1 MAGRGVGTPDLSVA
15 WYKMGRMTLDPTIAP
30 APLPIYLGPTLPRWQ
45 PRSVADV
52 QAAIND
58 GTLGEGHWLDVKEAV
73 GSSDGAKKELAR
85 DLASFANDGGGLII
99 GVAEDKTTGALSLT
113 PVELAGFAERVDQ
126 VVRSRCDPPLYVQCH
141 PLADPANPTHGVLLV
156 EVPPSPLA
164 PHMVD
169 GSYHGR
175 NDKTKHKLTDA
186 EVANL
191 HARRT
196 ARQLTGEQVI
206 AREVARSP
214 IAQEDQKL
222 SHLFVVAQPLA
233 SPPDLLTPLI
243 SNERQF
249 RALITEANQSVSGS
263 GSSQV
268 HPNLGLALSD
278 YEPRPRGAGFHSYAI
293 VGRRFQPQMNSV
305 REESQLDL
313 EVWDDGTVVL
323 FCGGA
328 SLSRSRGFPGDEQQY
343 VHGIAV
349 VVLTRV
355 VLAIAAK
362 LGSTAGY
369 AGRWLLGAGL
379 NNLRGRVTSYAYN
392 RPGMDFPPYIEDEY
406 VQATEAVTAELL
418 AQPGAVTTRLMYRL
432 LRALRDPADGYAEW
446 LTD

>member
-1 MAGRGVGTPDLSVA
+1 VVEDGRVTFAQNSV
-15 WYKMGRMTLDPTIAP
+15 P

-52 QAAIND
+52 QAAIDD
-58 GTLGEGHWLDVKEAV
+58 GTLGERHWLDVKETV

-99 GVAEDKTTGALSLT
+99 GVAEDKAAGALALA
-113 PVELAGFAERVDQ
+113 PIELAGFAERIDQ

-141 PLADPANPTHGVLLV
+141 PLADPANAAHGVLLV

-164 PHMVD
+164 PHMVE
-169 GSYHGR
+169 GIYYGR

-191 HARRT
+191 HARRA

-214 IAQEDQKL
+214 IARADQKL
-222 SHLFVVAQPLA
+222 SHLFVVAQPLT

-243 SNERQF
+243 GDERQL
-249 RALITEANQSVSGS
+249 RALINEANKSVPGS
-263 GSSQV
+263 DQFSP
-268 HPNLGLALSD
+268 HLGFVMSD
-278 YEPRPRGAGFHSYAI
+278 CEPRPRGAGFHSYAI
-293 VGRRFQPQMNSV
+293 VGRRFQPHMKPA
-305 REESQLDL
+305 REESQLDV

-328 SLSRSRGFPGDEQQY
+328 SLIHYHGIPEDVRQY
-343 VHGIAV
+343 IHGIAV
-349 VVLTRV
+349 VALTRV
-355 VLAIAAK
+355 TLAIAAK

-369 AGRWLLGAGL
+369 AGRWLLAVGI
-379 NNLRGRVTSYAYN
+379 NNLQGRFAGYALG
-392 RPGMDFPPYIEDEY
+392 RPGVEFPSYSEDDY
-406 VQATEAVTAELL
+406 VQATESMTTELL
-418 AQPGAVTTRLMYRL
+418 AQPGAVTARLIHRL
-432 LRALRDPADGYAEW
+432 LRALRDPAAGYSQWFDRSDQAH
-446 LTD
+446 

>member
-1 MAGRGVGTPDLSVA
+1 
-15 WYKMGRMTLDPTIAP
+15 MTLGQSAVP
-30 APLPIYLGPTLPRWQ
+30 ASLPIYLGPTLPRWQ

-52 QAAIND
+52 QAAIDD
-58 GTLGEGHWLDVKEAV
+58 GTLGERHWLDVKETV

-85 DLASFANDGGGLII
+85 DVASFANDGGGLII
-99 GVAEDKTTGALSLT
+99 GVAEDKATGALSLA
-113 PVELAGFAERVDQ
+113 PVELAGFAERIDQ

-141 PLADPANPTHGVLLV
+141 PLVDPANATHGVLLV

-164 PHMVD
+164 PHMVE
-169 GSYHGR
+169 GTYYGR

-206 AREVARSP
+206 AREIARSP
-214 IAQEDQKL
+214 IAPTDQTL

-243 SNERQF
+243 GNKRKLW
-249 RALITEANQSVSGS
+249 ALITEANKSVPDSGQIS
-263 GSSQV
+263 P
-268 HPNLGLALSD
+268 HLGLVMSN
-278 YEPRPRGAGFHSYAI
+278 YEPRPRGAGFHSDAI
-293 VGRRFQPQMNSV
+293 VGRRFQPQ
-305 REESQLDL
+305 RKLAHEESQLDV
-313 EVWDDGTVVL
+313 EVGDDGTVVL
-323 FCGGA
+323 FCAGT
-328 SLSRSRGFPGDEQQY
+328 SLTRN
-343 VHGIAV
+343 HGIPDDERQYIHGVAV

-369 AGRWLLGAGL
+369 AGRWLLAVGL
-379 NNLRGRVTSYAYN
+379 NNLRGRFAGYALS
-392 RPGMDFPPYIEDEY
+392 RAGVEFPPYSEDDY

-418 AQPGAVTTRLMYRL
+418 AQPGAVTARLMYRL
-432 LRALRDPADGYAEW
+432 LRALRDPADGYAQW
-446 LTD
+446 LIDPTATQ

>member
-1 MAGRGVGTPDLSVA
+1 
-15 WYKMGRMTLDPTIAP
+15 MTQAAAPT
-30 APLPIYLGPTLPRWQ
+30 PLPIYLGPTLPRWQ

-58 GTLGEGHWLDVKEAV
+58 GTLGERHWLDVKETV
-73 GSSDGAKKELAR
+73 GSSDGARKELAR
-85 DLASFANDGGGLII
+85 DLASFANDGGGLIL
-99 GVAEDKTTGALSLT
+99 GVAEDKATGEFRLA
-113 PVELAGFAERVDQ
+113 PVELAGLAERVDQ

-141 PLADPANPTHGVLLV
+141 PLAGPAATHGVLLV

-164 PHMVD
+164 PHMVE
-169 GSYHGR
+169 GTYYGR

-214 IAQEDQKL
+214 IAQADQKL

-243 SNERQF
+243 GNERL
-249 RALITEANQSVSGS
+249 RSLIIEANGAVPGS
-263 GSSQV
+263 DRFSP
-268 HPNLGLALSD
+268 HLGLALPD

-293 VGRRFQPQMNSV
+293 VGRRFQPQMKPA
-305 REESQLDL
+305 REESQIDL
-313 EVWDDGTVVL
+313 EVWDDGTIAL

-328 SLSRSRGFPGDEQQY
+328 SLMGYRSSPDDERQY
-343 VHGIAV
+343 IHGMAV
-349 VVLTRV
+349 VILTRA

-362 LGSTAGY
+362 LGSTSGY
-369 AGRWLLGAGL
+369 AGRWLLAVGL
-379 NNLRGRVTSYAYN
+379 NNLRGRFAGYALSG
-392 RPGMDFPPYIEDEY
+392 PGEDFPPYVEDDY
-406 VQATEAVTAELL
+406 VQATESMTIELL
-418 AQPGAVTTRLMYRL
+418 AQPGAITARLVHRL
-432 LRALRDPADGYAEW
+432 LRALHDPADGYAEW
-446 LTD
+446 LIDPTATQ